1 MTTLLMNGS
10 TVSSQSQLQNSN
22 QDNQTYILS
31 QKRTVFSNLEYC
43 TDQRNGAF
51 NLEGSMSFYLVNATS
66 LAKNNAI
73 QLLGLDI
80 TQYCP
85 HIAIVTE
92 TWFTSKH
99 DDSYLSISN
108 YALYRR
114 DRVKRKGG
122 AVSLPTCDIN
132 NCEVLSYSNGSD
144 SIEILWLKCYF
155 NNQVYLVACC
165 YHPPNP
171 RYESKLF
178 LEQLINGVE
187 QFTAANADTVANEY
201 IIVAGD
207 FNTLD
212 SGLLYFRN
220 SVWSYS
226 NS

>member
-1 MTTLLMNGS
+1 MLYTAEIE
-10 TVSSQSQLQNSN
+10 SN
-22 QDNQTYILS
+22 V
-31 QKRTVFSNLEYC
+31 R
-43 TDQRNGAF
+43 
-51 NLEGSMSFYLVNATS
+51 
-66 LAKNNAI
+66 
-73 QLLGLDI
+73 
-80 TQYCP
+80 
-85 HIAIVTE
+85 
-92 TWFTSKH
+92 
-99 DDSYLSISN
+99 
-108 YALYRR
+108 
-114 DRVKRKGG
+114 GG
-122 AVSLPTCDIN
+122 AVSVPTCDIN